1 MDPFSAI
8 GLGIGLG
15 FAWFIRDLEPLGG
28 SGAANTASGSV
39 NEDIEAAN
47 EPSCTETPNV
57 ESATPPIASTVL
69 RSTQLLTDEES
80 EEAAQALRSALG
92 RRR

>member
-1 MDPFSAI
+1 MDPFTVI

-15 FAWFIRDLEPLGG
+15 FAWFMRDLEPLGG

-39 NEDIEAAN
+39 NEDVEAAN
-47 EPSCTETPNV
+47 EPSCSDTANIERL
-57 ESATPPIASTVL
+57 APPVASTVH

-80 EEAAQALRSALG
+80 HEAAEALRSALE